1 MHFSTKN
8 YLRQWRTGKT
18 AIMMV
23 NVMGFSIKV
32 LELSYKQYSFIQGGD
47 GGMGMP
53 CVL

>member
-1 MHFSTKN
+1 MHLQKLSKTVE
-8 YLRQWRTGKT
+8 TGKT